1 MRKSVEA
8 EAYETGM
15 SGVEFALIGVV
26 LFVGLI
32 GVASLM
38 GWSFPVLLARLD
50 PMIGVSISP

>member
-1 MRKSVEA
+1 
-8 EAYETGM
+8 M
-15 SGVEFALIGVV
+15 SGVEFALIAVV

-38 GWSFPVLLARLD
+38 GWNFPVLLARLD

>member
-1 MRKSVEA
+1 MRRSAEVETH
-8 EAYETGM
+8 ESGM

-38 GWSFPVLLARLD
+38 GWNFPVLLARLD